1 MAFTWFRGHRRQ
13 YLCLCV
19 GTLYFLTRVDTVGC
33 ASATCSLY
41 ESGAVGINCYH
52 GDKLTRALTNSS
64 TAWVVEFYSSWC
76 GHCQHFA
83 PTWKELGK
91 NIRGMKSSCG
101 AIWLVRDHEV
111 GIHFHFVG
119 LHTDGFHSI
128 FSLGNLRALHH
139 HMHHVTLLPS
149 SFYGERCYGIRL

>member
-19 GTLYFLTRVDTVGC
+19 ATLYFLTRVHTVGC

-41 ESGAVGINCYH
+41 ESGAVGINWYH

-111 GIHFHFVG
+111 GIHFHFLG

-139 HMHHVTLLPS
+139 HHVTLLPS
-149 SFYGERCYGIRL
+149 SFYGERCYGTRL